1 MNINF
6 QELDLVFIYDR
17 EEKHDSYFMGLGRG
31 TKSYKNGFDAYLLE
45 KSICNIFFYGLIY

>member
-31 TKSYKNGFDAYLLE
+31 TKSYKNGFDAFLLE
-45 KSICNIFFYGLIY
+45 KIHM